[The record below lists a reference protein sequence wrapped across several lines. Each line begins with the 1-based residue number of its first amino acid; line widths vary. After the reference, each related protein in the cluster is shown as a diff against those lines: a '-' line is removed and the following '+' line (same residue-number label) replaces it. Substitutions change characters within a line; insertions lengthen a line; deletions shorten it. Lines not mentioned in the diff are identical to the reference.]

1 MNINKKKQQQ
11 GKATKKAH
19 KSYQNL
25 FEEEK

>member
-1 MNINKKKQQQ
+1 MNIIKKKKQQ